1 MSAKTYQQL
10 VQEALTHV
18 PEWQP
23 WDLAAA
29 LTQATPPL
37 VLDIREPQEFAA
49 AHIPGAVNVPRGL
62 LEQSAEWGFDET
74 EPELVCARDRLVITV
89 CRSGNRS
96 ALAARTLQLMGFRDV
111 RSLKTGLRGW
121 NDFEQ
126 PLVNAAGE
134 VVDADAADA
143 LFTAR
148 VRPDQM
154 PPGH

>member
-1 MSAKTYQQL
+1 MAMTYHQL
-10 VQEALTHV
+10 VQEALASV

-29 LTQATPPL
+29 LAQPLPLL
-37 VLDIREPQEFAA
+37 VLDIREPLEFAA
-49 AHIPGAVNVPRGL
+49 AHIAGSLNVPRGL
-62 LEQSAEWGFDET
+62 LEQGAEWGYDET
-74 EPELVCARDRLVITV
+74 EPDLVRARDRPVVIV

-96 ALAARTLQLMGFRDV
+96 ALAARTLQLMGFADV

-121 NDFEQ
+121 NDYEQ
-126 PLVNAAGE
+126 PLVNATGE
-134 VVDADAADA
+134 AVDADAADA

-154 PPGH
+154 PPK